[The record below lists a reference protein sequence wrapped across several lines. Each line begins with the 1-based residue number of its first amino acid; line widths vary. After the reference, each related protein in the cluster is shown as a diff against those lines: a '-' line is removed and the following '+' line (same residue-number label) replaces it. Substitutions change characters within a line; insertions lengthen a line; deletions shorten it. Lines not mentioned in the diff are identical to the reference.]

1 MGDIKTQWQK
11 PISTKKLREP
21 YASYICMKTVCHYP
35 STTPEKLSLKMN
47 IPLNTIYHWWSK
59 YYYNSRINAYLE
71 QSDEEIEKQKRE
83 IVQSDN
89 QNYIDRLP
97 EIHEILS
104 NMGMLLKKNTDKVIN
119 NLKKDKQLTK
129 EQIQQLKALAETY
142 TNMDKNHA
150 TTSNTYLQNNRVIEA
165 ERYNKDEMS
174 PAARALVEQFERI
187 TYDDKK

>member
-1 MGDIKTQWQK
+1 MENIKTQWQK
-11 PISTKKLREP
+11 PISTKKLHEP
-21 YASYICMKTVCHYP
+21 YASYVCMKTVCHYP
-35 STTPEKLSLKMN
+35 STTPEKLSIKN
-47 IPLNTIYHWWSK
+47 DIPLNTIYKWWSK

-71 QSDEEIEKQKRE
+71 QSDEQIEKQKRE

-97 EIHEILS
+97 EIHETLTNIGTIL
-104 NMGMLLKKNTDKVIN
+104 KEDTDKAIN
-119 NLKKDKQLTK
+119 NIEKDKQLTK

-150 TTSNTYLQNNRVIEA
+150 TTSNTYLQNNRTIEA

-187 TYDDKK
+187 TEDDKE